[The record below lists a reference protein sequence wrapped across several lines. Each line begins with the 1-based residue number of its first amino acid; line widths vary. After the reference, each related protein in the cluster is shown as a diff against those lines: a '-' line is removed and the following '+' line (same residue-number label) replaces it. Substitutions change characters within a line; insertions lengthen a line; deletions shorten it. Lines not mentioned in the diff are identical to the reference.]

1 MLAHL
6 PRLLVLWRIV
16 AFYRLDKL
24 VPADAPIP
32 LPVRAALLLV
42 RLHPAWWSAEGM
54 LATYSEGERLR
65 KALEEMGP
73 LFIKL
78 GQLLSTR
85 RDLLPPGLLDELS
98 KLQDRVPP
106 FPSDTAKA
114 IVEQE
119 LGGPVSQFFSRFDE
133 QPLAAASIAQVHT
146 ACRLD
151 GREVIVKIAR
161 PGLEQAIQEDFGF
174 LKAAA
179 EWLEARSPAM
189 AAFHAWRIVCDYEQ
203 VLLGELDLLQEA
215 ANTTRMRNNFP
226 GSNLIYVPEVH
237 HDLCTHNVMVEERIY
252 GVPVSDNAAF
262 ERLGVNRKVLAE
274 KGLTVFFTQVFN
286 HNFFHADMHPGNI
299 FVETTDPANP
309 RYIALDCAIMGELSD
324 KDHLTVARLMMS
336 VMQNDFTQL
345 IDVAHQAGWIPP
357 STDIPG
363 LTREIRRLL
372 TPMLQKRM
380 DQLDFAPI
388 LLGVLD
394 VARRYH
400 LEVPPQLVLL
410 MKTLVHV
417 EGLGR
422 ELYPELDIWSLGKP
436 LLGSWLAARMNPAES
451 VKSLMKQTPAMIL
464 GLSDLPGLVWD
475 SLNNLRN
482 SAAWQERQWRELQQ
496 LQYRMAADRRRD
508 WLALSGF
515 VLGLA
520 GVVSSTGLSAFLCLL
535 VMVLSVVWR
544 LLA

>member
-24 VPADAPIP
+24 IPAEAPVP

-106 FPSDTAKA
+106 FPSETAKA

-151 GREVIVKIAR
+151 GREVIVKIVR

-336 VMQNDFTQL
+336 VMQHDFNQL

-520 GVVSSTGLSAFLCLL
+520 GVASSSGLSAFLCLL